1 MAGITEASPYIACGP
16 DYANAG
22 HISLPYPPA
31 DREGTSTTIWPNLCY
46 SSTGLEHSD
55 VFLPA
60 LPLQTAE
67 WDIAEGFLKYP
78 DPSNITSPPAE
89 SVTSGSESS
98 QSAGMIWDYQNDQLP
113 QGPEYSPSTPGTSTT
128 SDNCFSIA
136 PSSLHTFKE
145 EEPSTACSKKQTK
158 TRKASSLSSSTEEG
172 SVAKRPRRT
181 KTPQEQEA
189 SRQRIREKN
198 RVAADKCRGRQRVAV
213 EKLSSRHDALED
225 ENRQLNQI
233 MKDLVAERI
242 VLKNMLLEHGS
253 CGCELIEN
261 YLRDSAVRWVKQ
273 VESQSINVEAA

>member
-1 MAGITEASPYIACGP
+1 MAGIAEASPSIAGGP

-31 DREGTSTTIWPNLCY
+31 DREGTSTTIWPSLCY
-46 SSTGLEHSD
+46 GSTGLEHSN
-55 VFLPA
+55 VFLPT

-78 DPSNITSPPAE
+78 EPNITSPPAE

-113 QGPEYSPSTPGTSTT
+113 QGRECSPSTTATSTT

-145 EEPSTACSKKQTK
+145 PSACKKQTK
-158 TRKASSLSSSTEEG
+158 ARKSSTEEG
-172 SVAKRPRRT
+172 GITKKPRRT
-181 KTPQEQEA
+181 KTAQEQEA

-225 ENRQLNQI
+225 ENRQLTQI

-242 VLKNMLLEHGS
+242 VLKNMLLEHGG